1 MSDALITGADDRAS
15 GLFAQ
20 LADGDWAAVANEFN
34 ATMAAALP
42 ADKLA
47 ATWAQV
53 VGMVGAYEGMGAP
66 FARAQGDYSVV
77 DVPLH
82 FEAGEMKGR
91 VSYDQQG
98 QVAGLFILNPD
109 VP

>member
-1 MSDALITGADDRAS
+1 
-15 GLFAQ
+15 
-20 LADGDWAAVANEFN
+20 
-34 ATMAAALP
+34 
-42 ADKLA
+42 
-47 ATWAQV
+47 
-53 VGMVGAYEGMGAP
+53 MVGPYEGMGAP